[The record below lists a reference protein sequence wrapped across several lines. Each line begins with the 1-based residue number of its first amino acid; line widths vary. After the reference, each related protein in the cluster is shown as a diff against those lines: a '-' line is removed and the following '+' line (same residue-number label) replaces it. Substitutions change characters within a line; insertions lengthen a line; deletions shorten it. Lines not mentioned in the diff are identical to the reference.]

1 MVYTLVVHL
10 YAKDDQECINKLIA
24 KLQEASQ
31 VYTNDKE
38 CLGWF
43 VMQDTKDPRAFT
55 IVERYAHESV
65 SAIFTFSKYPNASQS
80 FLLRHISSSNLKK
93 ILHPSFSFHR
103 LLTNTLSLKQSQK
116 YHLENPYW
124 QTFDK
129 YVIPLLAKDM
139 DLRRLN
145 ELVDEKSEQVR
156 VEQDPKLW
164 EEVKKHQT
172 Y

>member
-10 YAKDDQECINKLIA
+10 VAKDDPESIKKLIA

-31 VYTNDKE
+31 VYTKDKE
-38 CLGWF
+38 TLGWF
-43 VMQDTKDPRAFT
+43 VMQDHKEPTQFT
-55 IVERYAHESV
+55 IVERYAHES
-65 SAIFTFSKYPNASQS
+65 
-80 FLLRHISSSNLKK
+80 
-93 ILHPSFSFHR
+93 
-103 LLTNTLSLKQSQK
+103 SQK

-129 YVIPLLAKDM
+129 YVIPLLAAPM

-145 ELVDEKSEQVR
+145 ELDTDEEVR
-156 VEQDPKLW
+156 VETDEAMWQKTK
-164 EEVKKHQT
+164 EHQT

>member
-1 MVYTLVVHL
+1 MLT
-10 YAKDDQECINKLIA
+10 QE
-24 KLQEASQ
+24 
-31 VYTNDKE
+31 T
-38 CLGWF
+38 
-43 VMQDTKDPRAFT
+43 
-55 IVERYAHESV
+55 
-65 SAIFTFSKYPNASQS
+65 
-80 FLLRHISSSNLKK
+80 
-93 ILHPSFSFHR
+93 
-103 LLTNTLSLKQSQK
+103 KQSQK

-145 ELVDEKSEQVR
+145 ELVDDKSEQVR

>member
-1 MVYTLVVHL
+1 
-10 YAKDDQECINKLIA
+10 
-24 KLQEASQ
+24 
-31 VYTNDKE
+31 
-38 CLGWF
+38 
-43 VMQDTKDPRAFT
+43 
-55 IVERYAHESV
+55 
-65 SAIFTFSKYPNASQS
+65 
-80 FLLRHISSSNLKK
+80 
-93 ILHPSFSFHR
+93 
-103 LLTNTLSLKQSQK
+103 LSLFILNPGKKKKKKRKKKRHTSSLTLCCSLSLFPSKCSNTFPPSKQSQK

-164 EEVKKHQT
+164 EEVKKHQI

>member
-1 MVYTLVVHL
+1 MTTSAASSYPSSNTTYQLHTNSLYHNQILTTVTMVYTLVVHL
-10 YAKDDQECINKLIA
+10 YAKEDQESINKLIA

-55 IVERYAHESV
+55 IVERYAHES
-65 SAIFTFSKYPNASQS
+65 
-80 FLLRHISSSNLKK
+80 
-93 ILHPSFSFHR
+93 
-103 LLTNTLSLKQSQK
+103 SQK

-145 ELVDEKSEQVR
+145 ELVDDNSEQVR

>member
-1 MVYTLVVHL
+1 MVSFLHL
-10 YAKDDQECINKLIA
+10 GSDGGLEEEREKRNKA
-24 KLQEASQ
+24 NVE
-31 VYTNDKE
+31 NR
-38 CLGWF
+38 F

-65 SAIFTFSKYPNASQS
+65 SLFQSQQCIPIETRVS
-80 FLLRHISSSNLKK
+80 IIATTDTKS
-93 ILHPSFSFHR
+93 
-103 LLTNTLSLKQSQK
+103 KQSQK

-145 ELVDEKSEQVR
+145 ELVDDKSEQVR

>member
-1 MVYTLVVHL
+1 
-10 YAKDDQECINKLIA
+10 
-24 KLQEASQ
+24 
-31 VYTNDKE
+31 
-38 CLGWF
+38 
-43 VMQDTKDPRAFT
+43 MQDTKDPRAFT

-65 SAIFTFSKYPNASQS
+65 SLFC
-80 FLLRHISSSNLKK
+80 
-93 ILHPSFSFHR
+93 ILP
-103 LLTNTLSLKQSQK
+103 LQLITNTKKTQSQK

-145 ELVDEKSEQVR
+145 ELVDDKSEQVR
-156 VEQDPKLW
+156 VEEDPKLW

>member
-1 MVYTLVVHL
+1 M
-10 YAKDDQECINKLIA
+10 D
-24 KLQEASQ
+24 
-31 VYTNDKE
+31 
-38 CLGWF
+38 
-43 VMQDTKDPRAFT
+43 
-55 IVERYAHESV
+55 
-65 SAIFTFSKYPNASQS
+65 
-80 FLLRHISSSNLKK
+80 
-93 ILHPSFSFHR
+93 
-103 LLTNTLSLKQSQK
+103 QSQK

-145 ELVDEKSEQVR
+145 ELVDDESEQVR